1 MNEGAGFNVGCDD
14 EREVDNRILKG
25 AFPGLVVS
33 VIFLRVVVLLPVLLL
48 LKDSVPG
55 GEGIYGPRWVK
66 LIGTLSSVEMS
77 FVFFVGVLGLSGASA
92 KWLSN
97 IFPFVRRSLM
107 AAMNSLGLSSLVR
120 VIAASTKVRG
130 LTYVCAGWV
139 ILKFLVV

>member
-48 LKDSVPG
+48 LKDLVPG
-55 GEGIYGPRWVK
+55 GEGILSEVGEVDRHVVFGRDELRLLRW
-66 LIGTLSSVEMS
+66 G
-77 FVFFVGVLGLSGASA
+77 VGLEWGSA